1 MHPYQPI
8 RAPARR
14 QPGRRRLVHWG
25 SQPHQH
31 DREGTR
37 RARVCPEQAGN
48 TVVMASTGERQ
59 PKPNRACPWNT
70 FRALARVIFGS
81 NARFYMRS
89 EAARGAVML
98 AVSGP
103 EWAPQDADGQNF
115 SELEL

>member
-1 MHPYQPI
+1 MK
-8 RAPARR
+8 RVARTCTFGLMLAVTLGCPNYGV
-14 QPGRRRLVHWG
+14 PGLLGTNPG
-25 SQPHQH
+25 S
-31 DREGTR
+31 
-37 RARVCPEQAGN
+37 AGAFS
-48 TVVMASTGERQ
+48 VMASTGERQ